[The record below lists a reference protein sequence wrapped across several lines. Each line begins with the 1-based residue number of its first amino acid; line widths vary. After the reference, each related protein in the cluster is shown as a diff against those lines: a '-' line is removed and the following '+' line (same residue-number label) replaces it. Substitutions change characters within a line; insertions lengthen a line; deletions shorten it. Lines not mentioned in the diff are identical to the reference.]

1 ARFIIGEM
9 LAEVGKKYNLT
20 KDPAGRAIGGASS
33 GAICA
38 FTVAWERPDQFRNV
52 ISLIGSFTDLR
63 GGHVYP
69 ELVRNAE
76 RKPLRVFI
84 QDGVNDLRNAKNPK
98 RDWHLQN
105 QAMVAALQEKDYDM
119 KHVF

>member
-1 ARFIIGEM
+1 
-9 LAEVGKKYNLT
+9 
-20 KDPAGRAIGGASS
+20 
-33 GAICA
+33 
-38 FTVAWERPDQFRNV
+38 
-52 ISLIGSFTDLR
+52 SLIGSFTDLR

-84 QDGVNDLRNAKNPK
+84 QDGVHDNPNPKNPK

-105 QAMVAALQEKDYDM
+105 KLMVAALKEKGYDM
-119 KHVF
+119 KYVYGEGGHSDDHGGAILPDSWRWIWREWPGGEGKHETRP